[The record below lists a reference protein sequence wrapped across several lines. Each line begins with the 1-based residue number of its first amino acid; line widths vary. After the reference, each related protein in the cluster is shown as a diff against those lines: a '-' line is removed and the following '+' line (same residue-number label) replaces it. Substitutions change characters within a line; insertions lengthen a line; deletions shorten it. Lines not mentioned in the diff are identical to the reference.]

1 MKLRTLAVIAIG
13 LALIVG
19 CGGGGSG
26 TTYGLPGSWVFAK
39 VDTTSPYTGTITL
52 TSAMGIIT
60 GTITFNENGTFTA
73 SGNYNTDSGSIN
85 GTWSASG
92 STLTL
97 TAEGDTQSVSYSI
110 SGSVLTM
117 SASEEGVSYIAE
129 FNRA

>member
-13 LALIVG
+13 LVLIVG
-19 CGGGGSG
+19 SGGGGSG

-39 VDTTSPYTGTITL
+39 VDMTSPYTGTITF
-52 TSAMGIIT
+52 TSAMGIT

-73 SGNYNTDSGSIN
+73 SGNYYTDSGSIN